1 MRFGHAVLASAL
13 VYAGAIAMTSCSGP
27 QPPPFKPLVDV
38 KGLMNSV
45 VDPQA
50 DVIWNSVA
58 TIITTAGTE
67 ERQPHTDEEWA
78 VVRDSGVVL
87 AESGNLMMMVP
98 RAYDG
103 GDWMKLSQ
111 ELVDMGA
118 LAARAAG
125 AKSAEGLFEA
135 GEKIDEVCEQ
145 CHRLYAYEDAPRRKR

>member
-1 MRFGHAVLASAL
+1 MRCGHAVLASAL
-13 VYAGAIAMTSCSGP
+13 VYAGAIAMTSCAGP

-38 KGLMNSV
+38 KTLMNAV

-67 ERQPHTDEEWA
+67 ERQPHTDEEWTA
-78 VVRDSGVVL
+78 VRDSGVVL

-111 ELVDMGA
+111 ELVDTGA
-118 LAARAAG
+118 LAVRAAS
-125 AKSAEGLFEA
+125 AKSVEGLFDA
-135 GEKIDEVCEQ
+135 GEKIDEVCER
-145 CHRLYAYEDAPRRKR
+145 CHRLYAYEDAPRRKQ